1 MDATRELDHR
11 CTWAISKIRALVA
24 EGRRRGWLDG
34 KPIDVSAALADLTL
48 PMEAEQSPMKI
59 AARRLR
65 LTPHEYDALWF
76 LACVALDPAVEAAAQ
91 LLVEPNTAG
100 VTAQLVD
107 RLLTNG
113 NGDVET
119 ALQRLSTLR
128 LVEFPDS
135 VRHSRRCAVAATER
149 ALSLVRG
156 KLGTDLSR
164 WADPTKSDV
173 YAGTIVVGDG
183 TIAELTRAMRATRAV
198 VVVTGKPNSGKRTLL
213 ARAAAEAKVD
223 CVEVDARRL
232 PTDLQACREQLRSL
246 ATECR
251 LLGYAPLL
259 CNIEVLGERDAARIE
274 LVGAEL
280 VAELET
286 NVYVTS
292 NGEQPQLR
300 WKRPIIVVEMRP
312 PTGLQRARFWREL
325 IPQASESDAE
335 HLATQYPLAPALMYH
350 AARAV
355 KARAVER
362 SVTPDDVTHGIR
374 AVLDDGLGRFA
385 KRVEVTQSWDD
396 LVIEEDQGL
405 AIGELIARIRQRRTV
420 YERWGFAAKVG
431 KGLGVAALFSGPPGT
446 GKTMVAA
453 LIAKELALELYQV
466 DMAKITSKFIGET
479 EKQLADMFDAAEAG
493 HAILLFDEADSLFG
507 KRTEVRSSNDRY
519 ANLETN
525 YLLQRLE
532 SFTGICLLTSNHE
545 SNIDPA
551 FQRRLSLHLRFQV
564 PDADEREKL
573 WRAMLPPEAPVETRI
588 DFKGLARRFEMTGGS
603 IRNAALRAAFLAAE
617 EAASICEAHL
627 EHAARVEYEGMG
639 KISAP
644 RPKVESLPRRITSS
658 L

>member
-1 MDATRELDHR
+1 MNATRELDHR
-11 CTWAISKIRALVA
+11 CTWALSKIRALVA
-24 EGRRRGWLDG
+24 EGRRRGWLEG
-34 KPIDVSAALADLTL
+34 QPLEISSALADLTL
-48 PMEAEQSPMKI
+48 PTEDEQSPIQI

-76 LACVALDPAVEAAAQ
+76 LACVALDPAVEAATQ
-91 LLVEPNTAG
+91 LLVEPSATG
-100 VTAQLVD
+100 VTPQLVD
-107 RLLTNG
+107 RLLCSG
-113 NGDVET
+113 NGDVEI
-119 ALQRLSTLR
+119 ALQRLSKLR
-128 LVEFPDS
+128 LIEFPDS
-135 VRHSRRCAVAATER
+135 GRHSRRCAVAATER

-156 KLGTDLSR
+156 KLGVDVSR
-164 WADPTKSDV
+164 WGDPTKSEI
-173 YAGTIVVGDG
+173 YSGTILVGDG
-183 TIAELTRAMRATRAV
+183 TLSELTSAMRATRAV
-198 VVVTGKPNSGKRTLL
+198 VVVTGKPNSGKRTLI
-213 ARAAAEAKVD
+213 ARAAADAKLD
-223 CVEVDARRL
+223 LLYVDARRL
-232 PTDLQACREQLRSL
+232 PADLQACREELRSL

-251 LLGYAPLL
+251 LLGYAPLI
-259 CNIEVLGERDAARIE
+259 CNIEVLTEKEGARAE
-274 LVGAEL
+274 LVGAAL

-286 NVYVTS
+286 NVFVTS

-300 WKRPIIVVEMRP
+300 WKRPVIVVEINP
-312 PTGLQRARFWREL
+312 PTGAQRATLWREL

-335 HLATQYPLAPALMYH
+335 HLATQYPLAPALMCR
-350 AARAV
+350 AAEAV
-355 KARAVER
+355 KARAVDR
-362 SVTPDDVTHGIR
+362 KITPDDITRGIR
-374 AVLDDGLGRFA
+374 AVLDDRLGRFA
-385 KRVEVTQSWDD
+385 TRVEVKQTWDD

-405 AIGELIARIRQRRTV
+405 SIGELIARIRQRRTV

-453 LIAKELALELYQV
+453 LIARELELELYQV

-479 EKQLADMFDAAEAG
+479 EKQLAEMFDAAEAG

-525 YLLQRLE
+525 YLLQRME

-573 WRAMLPPEAPVETRI
+573 WRAMIPSEAPVETTL
-588 DFKGLARRFEMTGGS
+588 DFAGLARRFEMTGGY
-603 IRNAALRAAFLAAE
+603 IRNAALRAAFLAADE
-617 EAASICEAHL
+617 GASICDAHL
-627 EHAARVEYEGMG
+627 EHAARIEYEGMG
-639 KISAP
+639 KISSP
-644 RPKVESLPRRITSS
+644 SRNVESLPRRITSS